1 MAKRNGNSGETAGGR
16 LETLRAQI
24 GALWARKRELT
35 TATAQP
41 DGDDP
46 LAWVA
51 RAGAAGAE
59 LAAIDKALPML
70 EAEVRAAADQLRA
83 AQEAEQAAAAERM
96 RAEIPDRLRVVVDA
110 VAALDVALG
119 GLLSHEQAI
128 RALGGWVPASYTAGL
143 RQAVNGFRG
152 EMRREYPDLV
162 GLPAKLSRQQELL
175 LNARAE
181 LKQREE
187 GLAKARQVDEGP
199 RHEYAADKKRL
210 VKAAERAVARARQH
224 VTDCEAGPVKAG
236 PVEAGPVEARPDGDG
251 RPDAEPRPD
260 PVVVLDDRG
269 RASYWED

>member
-83 AQEAEQAAAAERM
+83 GQEAEQAAAAERM

-152 EMRREYPDLV
+152 QMRREYPDLV
-162 GLPAKLSRQQELL
+162 GLPAKLSRQEALL
-175 LNARAE
+175 VDARAE
-181 LKQREE
+181 LARRRALLEE
-187 GLAKARQVDEGP
+187 ARRMDEGP
-199 RHEYAADKKRL
+199 RGELASDKKRIVESL
-210 VKAAERAVARARQH
+210 KHAVDGAEQRLRDVQ
-224 VTDCEAGPVKAG
+224 AGPAD
-236 PVEAGPVEARPDGDG
+236 PVDRRQPEPRPA
-251 RPDAEPRPD
+251 AEPRPD